1 MKNLAEK
8 FLTAQEYEQVNAAVV
23 KAEKTTAGEIV
34 CMVHSTSYHYPMS
47 DVIGAAALALPAAL
61 ALAPILGGWLWIGT
75 QNMWVFLS
83 ILTPA
88 FILGHW
94 VVKHIPWLKRIFI
107 SKREMD
113 EEVKEAAVTSFFKHG
128 LYRTKDGT
136 GILIF
141 ISVFE
146 RRVWVL
152 ADRGID
158 AKVSCDHWRSVV
170 DGITEGIRSKQT
182 AAAICMGVD
191 IIGRTLAEHFPVAPD
206 DINELEN
213 VIVTDS

>member
-1 MKNLAEK
+1 MRNLAQK
-8 FLTAQEYEQVNAAVV
+8 FLTTDEYERINAAVEQ
-23 KAEKTTAGEIV
+23 AEKSTAGEIV
-34 CMVHSTSYHYPMS
+34 CMVHTASYHYPMS
-47 DVIGAAALALPAAL
+47 DIIGAAALALPAAM
-61 ALAPILGGWLWIGT
+61 ALTPIIGGWLWIGT

-83 ILTPA
+83 ILVPA

-94 VVKHIPWLKRIFI
+94 VVKHTPWLKRIFI
-107 SKREMD
+107 SNREMA
-113 EEVKEAAVTSFFKHG
+113 EEVEEAAVTSFFKHG

-146 RRVWVL
+146 RKVWVL
-152 ADRGID
+152 ADAGID
-158 AKVSCDHWRSVV
+158 AKVSGDHWKSVV
-170 DGITEGIRSKQT
+170 EGITEGIRNDQA
-182 AAAICMGVD
+182 AAAICLAVD
-191 IIGRTLAEHFPVAPD
+191 TIGRTLSEYFPVAPD

>member
-1 MKNLAEK
+1 MKNLVQK
-8 FLTAQEYEQVNAAVV
+8 FLTAQEYEQINTAVE
-23 KAEKTTAGEIV
+23 KAEKTTSGEIV
-34 CMVHSTSYHYPMS
+34 CMVHTASYHYPMS
-47 DVIGAAALALPAAL
+47 NIIGAAALALPAAL
-61 ALAPILGGWLWIGT
+61 ALTPIIGGRLWIGT

-83 ILTPA
+83 ILAPV

-94 VVKHIPWLKRIFI
+94 VVKHTPWLKRIFI
-107 SKREMD
+107 STREMA
-113 EEVKEAAVTSFFKHG
+113 EEVEEAAVTAFFKHG

-152 ADRGID
+152 ADAGID
-158 AKVSCDHWRSVV
+158 AKVSGDHWRSVV
-170 DGITEGIRSKQT
+170 EGITEGIRNNQA
-182 AAAICMGVD
+182 AAAICLAVD
-191 IIGRTLAEHFPVAPD
+191 TVGRTLAEHFPVAPD